1 MTTLI
6 DVSGY
11 YWVREG
17 ALLAHA
23 TQIDPNVGF
32 WFGVPDEIS
41 DRVEPYDTFVLE
53 RSTVGSA
60 NGQDGPNGF
69 EGDLFAGLRG

>member
-1 MTTLI
+1 M
-6 DVSGY
+6 
-11 YWVREG
+11 REG

>member
-1 MTTLI
+1 M
-6 DVSGY
+6 
-11 YWVREG
+11 
-17 ALLAHA
+17 
-23 TQIDPNVGF
+23 GF

-69 EGDLFAGLRG
+69 EGDLFAGLRGLTGGDEQSTAGTAPATGPLRMSLSR